1 MNYLAHAF
9 LSEQNPL
16 SIIGNVM
23 GDFVKGRPSESYNG
37 EILKWIIIHRKI
49 DYFTDSHSIFRLSK
63 RLISNARRRYSG
75 IIIDI
80 AFDHF
85 LAKNWLSYS
94 TEDLSG
100 FIDRIYLTLKQN
112 ESVLP
117 ERLKNVL
124 PRLVGEDWLGSY
136 KTIEGINITLNRIS
150 RRFKKENL
158 LHNSAEE
165 IINNYEE
172 LESNFIKF
180 FPKLISYVDEI
191 KTSS

>member
-23 GDFVKGRPSESYNG
+23 GDFVKGRPSESYDG
-37 EILKWIIIHRKI
+37 EILKWIIIHRRI
-49 DYFTDSHSIFRLSK
+49 DFFTDSHSIFRLSK
-63 RLISNARRRYSG
+63 RLISITRRRYSG

-85 LAKNWLSYS
+85 LAKNWLRFS
-94 TEDLSG
+94 TEDLHG
-100 FIDRIYLTLKQN
+100 FIDRVYHTLRQH

-117 ERLKNVL
+117 ERLKNIL

-136 KTIEGINITLNRIS
+136 RTLDGIDLTLNRIS
-150 RRFKKENL
+150 RRFKRDNM
-158 LHNSAEE
+158 LHNSVEE
-165 IINNYEE
+165 IKSNYEN
-172 LESNFIKF
+172 LEYNFMWF

-191 KTSS
+191 KMSS

>member
-9 LSEQNPL
+9 LSEKNPL

-23 GDFVKGRPSESYNG
+23 GDFVKGRPSDSYDG

-49 DYFTDSHSIFRLSK
+49 DSFTDSHNIFRLSK
-63 RLISNARRRYSG
+63 RLISKSRRRYSG

-85 LAKNWLSYS
+85 LAKNWLRYS
-94 TEDLSG
+94 SEDLSG
-100 FIDRIYLTLKQN
+100 FINRIYLALRQH
-112 ESVLP
+112 ESILP

-136 KTIEGINITLNRIS
+136 RTLDGIDLTLNRIS
-150 RRFKKENL
+150 RRFKRDNM
-158 LHNSAEE
+158 LHNSVEE
-165 IINNYEE
+165 IRNNYDM
-172 LESNFIKF
+172 LENNFMRF
-180 FPKLISYVDEI
+180 FPKLMSYVDEI
-191 KTSS
+191 KMGS